1 MKFLPAV
8 ICTIA
13 VTAASANAAE
23 WYVTANGS
31 DSGAGT
37 QASPM
42 SLTKALSSSSPA
54 RAGDTIW
61 LRGGT
66 YNSSYTSNLNGTAS
80 APITVRAYPG
90 ERVVLNANNNAA
102 RSADVVL
109 SIFGSNTYFW
119 GFEIMSTDPF
129 RPTTDGAH
137 GPNGI
142 YVNTS
147 TNIRLINLIIHDLP
161 GQGVGMWTEN
171 TGAEMYGC
179 LVYNVGSNHWDHGI
193 YLQNNT
199 GSKKVVDN
207 IVVNAASHGIHAYG
221 SSDAFLNNITLDGN
235 TIYESGIL
243 GGSPERNILLGGLTV
258 AQNPVVTNNYTY
270 YRGTSGGN
278 SNIGYSA
285 GTSNAQV
292 KNNVWVAGNAAVRLM
307 FSGQTVTGNSF
318 IGPLDPSDT
327 MSRWPS
333 NTASGSRPT
342 TGNQIFVRKNTYE
355 PGRAH
360 ITIYNWAKAASVA
373 VPLAQAGLN
382 TGDAFEI
389 RDAMNYF
396 GAPVATGTFDGSNSV
411 SIPMNN
417 LVPAAPLGSGLTYPV
432 HTAPQFG
439 AFVLVRTS
447 AGSGGGGTTPPPP
460 TGGGD
465 TTAPTV
471 SITAPTGGATVS
483 GTVTLSANA
492 ADNVGVA
499 GVQFQVDG
507 ANAGG
512 EVTSAPYTLAW
523 NSGAVA
529 SGAHTVTAIARDA
542 AGNRTTSG
550 AVSVTVASA
559 PAPPTNVRIVV
570 EAESA
575 NHLRNP
581 MVAASQGE
589 TRYITNTSANAG
601 YARYNVNIPKNG
613 TYVIWGRVQASSDSA
628 DSFYVSID
636 GGTKD
641 IYDVAEGKWS
651 AAWQWTV
658 VNGRGAS
665 GGPGAITPRK
675 FTLTAGWHEL
685 LLDGREAGSRLDRI
699 LITDDL
705 SYVPQY

>member
-13 VTAASANAAE
+13 VTAASADAAE

-42 SLTKALSSSSPA
+42 SLSKALSGSSPA

-66 YNSSYTSNLNGTAS
+66 YNSSYTSNLNGTSS
-80 APITVRAYPG
+80 APIVVRAYPG
-90 ERVVLNANNNAA
+90 ERVILNANNSAA

-109 SIFGSNTYFW
+109 SIFGSHTYFW

-147 TNIRLINLIIHDLP
+147 TNIKLINLIIHDLP
-161 GQGVGMWTEN
+161 GQGVGMWSEN

-193 YLQNNT
+193 YVQNQT
-199 GSKKVVDN
+199 GSKRVADN
-207 IVVNAASHGIHAYG
+207 IVVNAASHGFHAYG
-221 SSDAFLNNITLDGN
+221 SSDAFLDNITVEGN

-243 GGSPERNILLGGLTV
+243 GGSPERNILLGGLRV
-258 AQNPVVTNNYTY
+258 AQNPVVVNNYTY

-285 GTSNAQV
+285 GASNARVQG
-292 KNNVWVAGNAAVRLM
+292 NVWVGGNASVRMM
-307 FSGQTVTGNSF
+307 FNGGTVTGNSF
-318 IGPLDPSDT
+318 IGPLDPEDT
-327 MSRWPS
+327 MSKWPQ
-333 NTASGSRPT
+333 NTASASRPT

-360 ITIYNWAKAASVA
+360 ITIYNWAKAGSVA
-373 VPLAQAGLN
+373 VPLANAGLN
-382 TGDAFEI
+382 TGDGFEI

-417 LVPAAPLGSGLTYPV
+417 LQPAAPLGSGLTYPV

-447 AGSGGGGTTPPPP
+447 TGSGGGGTTPPP
-460 TGGGD
+460 TGGD

-471 SITAPTGGATVS
+471 NVTAPGAGATVS

-492 ADNVGVA
+492 ADNVGVV
-499 GVQFQVDG
+499 GVQFQVNG
-507 ANAGG
+507 ANAGA
-512 EVTSAPYTLAW
+512 EVTSAPYNVSW
-523 NSGAVA
+523 NAGAVA
-529 SGAHTVTAIARDA
+529 SGAHTVTAVARDA
-542 AGNRTTSG
+542 AGNRTTSA
-550 AVSVTVASA
+550 AVSITVSNA

-575 NHLRNP
+575 NRLRSP
-581 MVAASQGE
+581 MVAQSQGE

-601 YARYNVNIPKNG
+601 YARFNVNIPKSG
-613 TYVIWGRVQASSDSA
+613 TYVIWGRVQAPSDAA
-628 DSFYVSID
+628 DSFYVSAD

-641 IYDVAEGKWS
+641 IYDTAEGKWS
-651 AAWQWTV
+651 SAWQWTV
-658 VNGRGAS
+658 VNGRGAT
-665 GGPGAITPRK
+665 GGPNAITPRK
-675 FTLTAGWHEL
+675 FTLSAGQHSL
-685 LLDGREAGSRLDRI
+685 QFDGREAGSRLDRI

-705 SYVPQY
+705 AYVPQ